1 MSVLA
6 HMLEMLQFF
15 PIHSGNFH
23 KPLVFMKF
31 PWMIVYSVV
40 HFITFGIT
48 TAWVQTPAP
57 TSNCMTLRKSLM
69 LISVSPFVK
78 WPLNVNFLKAFMVNK
93 TFSNCYVNWVIM
105 PSLSCWFQSMDF
117 KSKHKN
123 LPLMYSFMKSK
134 GRHKDVKFF
143 ALFLSLTRN
152 YDHYIRA
159 RTENYNHTPDKWSL
173 IWISVRLNLNCF

>member
-31 PWMIVYSVV
+31 PWMTVYSVV
-40 HFITFGIT
+40 NFIIFGIT
-48 TAWVQTPAP
+48 LLWVQTPAP
-57 TSNCMTLRKSLM
+57 TSNCMTLRKSLT

-93 TFSNCYVNWVIM
+93 TFSNCYVNLVIM

-134 GRHKDVKFF
+134 GRHKDV
-143 ALFLSLTRN
+143 SLLLWVSQAMMITASEQELKTTIILQIN
-152 YDHYIRA
+152 YHLY
-159 RTENYNHTPDKWSL
+159 E
-173 IWISVRLNLNCF
+173 SVLG